1 MRQCLLV
8 KCHWKPGNLSFSEAE
23 IWNTGDKLL
32 IFCHLSSTTQ
42 STNTAGW
49 IFCRSHL
56 AWFMTLSIDTFWKSK
71 EQHFA
76 SLWFLFQAV
85 FGQPGAD
92 AVLSSLQHWQNYLQE
107 FATMLG
113 FWKKEKL
120 RAYLS
125 KTLYAYYVN
134 IINVACSIEV
144 ITLFPLIFSPI
155 FCLLWDIE

>member
-1 MRQCLLV
+1 
-8 KCHWKPGNLSFSEAE
+8 
-23 IWNTGDKLL
+23 
-32 IFCHLSSTTQ
+32 
-42 STNTAGW
+42 
-49 IFCRSHL
+49 
-56 AWFMTLSIDTFWKSK
+56 MTLSIGTFWKSK

-85 FGQPGAD
+85 FRQPGAD

-125 KTLYAYYVN
+125 KTWYAYYVN

-144 ITLFPLIFSPI
+144 SNIISTDFFSPI
-155 FCLLWDIE
+155 FCLLWDIEQDVR